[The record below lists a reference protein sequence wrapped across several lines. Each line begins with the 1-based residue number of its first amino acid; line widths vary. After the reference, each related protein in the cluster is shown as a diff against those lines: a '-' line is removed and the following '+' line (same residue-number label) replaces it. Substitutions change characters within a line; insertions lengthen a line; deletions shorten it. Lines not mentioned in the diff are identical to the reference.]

1 VDAGGRA
8 RLMAVPERIAWAVG
22 LVGPKP
28 GLRVLEIGYGP
39 GVAVDLMCAA
49 GASVVGVDRSETAWR
64 RASERNAGHG
74 ELADLRVGA
83 VADLSFVDEF
93 DAVLAV
99 NVNLFWT
106 GDASAELAVL
116 RTALVPGGVLHV
128 CYEPP
133 SAARTEAVAAR
144 VVPVFS
150 GFDVRTA
157 TAVTST
163 GAGLLCVSSRC

>member
-1 VDAGGRA
+1 
-8 RLMAVPERIAWAVG
+8 MAVPERIAWAVRR
-22 LVGPKP
+22 VGPKP
-28 GLRVLEIGYGP
+28 GMRVLEIGYGP
-39 GVAVDLMCAA
+39 GFAVDLLCAA
-49 GASVVGVDRSETAWR
+49 GASVVGVDRSETARR
-64 RASERNAGHG
+64 RASQRNARHG
-74 ELADLRVGA
+74 DLADLRVGA
-83 VADLSFVDEF
+83 VADLSFAEEF

-106 GDASAELAVL
+106 GDASAEVTAL
-116 RTALVPGGVLHV
+116 RRALVPGGMLHV

-133 SAARTEAVAAR
+133 TPAQAEAIAAR

-157 TAVTST
+157 TAVTSK